1 MHLVVNSIIDSLNV
15 SFSTPFSPSHPPTLT
30 QGTSVKAI
38 VVAYD
43 AKGKNLTAK
52 DAEGNTLAAVGT
64 WASKDAFAGSE
75 NKIAFAGLEDD
86 RNVGSAGVIAPS
98 GYAYVTQLYG
108 PF

>member
-15 SFSTPFSPSHPPTLT
+15 SSSTSFSPSHPPTLT
-30 QGTSVKAI
+30 QGTSVKANI
-38 VVAYD
+38 VAYD
-43 AKGKNLTAK
+43 AKAKNLTAK
-52 DAEGNTLAAVGT
+52 DAEGHTLAAVGT
-64 WASKDAFAGSE
+64 WASKDAFAGLES
-75 NKIAFAGLEDD
+75 KDAFAGLEDD